1 MEVLVPV
8 PDSYQES
15 PRGVSAIV
23 HTLSILGITLERILL
38 HFLVSCYTHLLS
50 IYYVSNFNSRH
61 FSASTVC
68 YIECMSKDE
77 TVKMDKNPQ
86 YNGTSIVLV
95 GWEMESKNTA
105 NKKIN

>member
-1 MEVLVPV
+1 M
-8 PDSYQES
+8 
-15 PRGVSAIV
+15 
-23 HTLSILGITLERILL
+23 
-38 HFLVSCYTHLLS
+38 
-50 IYYVSNFNSRH
+50 N
-61 FSASTVC
+61 
-68 YIECMSKDE
+68 KDE